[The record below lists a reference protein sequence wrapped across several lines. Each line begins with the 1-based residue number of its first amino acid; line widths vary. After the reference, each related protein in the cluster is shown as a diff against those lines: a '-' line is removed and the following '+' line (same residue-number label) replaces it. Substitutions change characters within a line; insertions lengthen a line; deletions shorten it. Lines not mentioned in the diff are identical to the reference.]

1 MLKIGIVVMM
11 VLLTSTAYGVM
22 LNKRLNFKFN
32 DFVTPIGFAFLIM
45 LLQIGYYPAMF
56 LNLSSNYEHFVSL
69 IIFLIG
75 IGYGM
80 LHIRDIAREYC
91 QKRTIVIGLAFAV
104 FLVVF
109 YLCYIDISFS
119 DSQMYLN
126 YMSQNINIDHENM
139 FDLWTGQ
146 PGQEWDTIYLFQG
159 YYHFGSFLAWLV
171 NANYYLF
178 NIGGFVDNI
187 VIETWGLGMIYSVV
201 SSMLIYNFANY
212 FGKKQ
217 WVKNLMLW
225 FGLFYL
231 NFFYWRVA
239 FSFYG
244 NTYRTIYMCA
254 LLYFLYRY
262 FKEKRIDFKCVCIVI
277 NFAGLAFSSSYLFIS
292 FSIMY
297 ALMVYTFYTKER
309 NSIRDMA
316 DFVFPLLCY
325 ALACFS
331 KDNVPLF
338 AVGIVSASIYY
349 LCRNHNWLIRITDVI
364 EGFLHKYSLHIF
376 VFGVAAVLAI
386 GGAVYYFLINPGYE
400 YNYVHYFENHANYD
414 MMKDFSFRFTGKSQN
429 LVNVLRWVGLFI
441 LLLNKPQNE
450 GDRFLKY
457 VMIILFVVF
466 LSPLSVIGISK
477 LIASNVYYRTFDVV
491 FNPLTEMLFIGLILQ
506 KFDKKPVYYLLTIF
520 VVYMIA
526 YAHLGSYINHYTGE
540 YGFYIN
546 RNVLPKY
553 KISNDNLEVIRAFEA
568 DVKEHQD
575 DDLRVVSH
583 AEGLRTFVPNAWQIF
598 TPYQIY
604 YPDTRINAEFFE
616 QARNHYPYE
625 TYYETDFSSACQYI
639 ERFDVDYVIVEWN
652 QNMDYDIEVS
662 KCMTKLYGNYTY
674 HLYRN
679 DNN

>member
-1 MLKIGIVVMM
+1 MIKIGIVVMM
-11 VLLTSTAYGVM
+11 VLLASTAYGTM

-45 LLQIGYYPAMF
+45 LLQICYYPAMLF
-56 LNLSSNYEHFVSL
+56 NLSSNYEHIVSL
-69 IIFLIG
+69 IVFLIG

-80 LHIRDIAREYC
+80 LHLGDITQEYC
-91 QKRTIVIGLAFAV
+91 QKRTIIIGVTF
-104 FLVVF
+104 VVF
-109 YLCYIDISFS
+109 FIVFYQCYIDISFS

-126 YMSQNINIDHENM
+126 YMSQNINIDHVNM

-146 PGQEWDTIYLFQG
+146 RGQEWDTIYLFQG

-187 VIETWGLGMIYSVV
+187 VIEVWGLGMIYSIV

-212 FGKKQ
+212 FGKNR
-217 WVKNLMLW
+217 WIKNLMLC

-262 FKEKRIDFKCVCIVI
+262 FKEKRIDFKYVCIVI

-297 ALMVYTFYTKER
+297 VLMVYTFHVKER

-331 KDNVPLF
+331 RDNVPLF
-338 AVGIVSASIYY
+338 AVGIISASLYY
-349 LCRNHNWLIRITDVI
+349 IFRDRDFLIRITDAI
-364 EGFLHKYSLHIF
+364 EGFLHKYSIHIF
-376 VFGVAAVLAI
+376 VIGVAVALAI
-386 GGAVYYFLINPGYE
+386 GGAIYYFLINPGYE
-400 YNYVHYFENHANYD
+400 YNYAHYFENHANYD

-429 LVNVLRWVGLFI
+429 LVNILRWVGLFI
-441 LLLNKPQNE
+441 LLINKPDNE
-450 GDRFLKY
+450 GDCFLKY
-457 VMIILFVVF
+457 VMIILFIVF

-491 FNPLTEMLFIGLILQ
+491 FNPLTEMLFIAIIIQ
-506 KFDKKPVYYLLTIF
+506 KFNKKPVYYLLTVF

-568 DVKEHQD
+568 DVKKYQD
-575 DDLRVVSH
+575 DDLRVISH

-604 YPDTRINAEFFE
+604 YPDTRINYEFFE

-625 TYYETDFSSACQYI
+625 TYYETDFSSACQYV
-639 ERFDVDYVIVEWN
+639 ERFDVDYAIIEWN
-652 QNMDYDIEVS
+652 QNMDFDIEIS
-662 KCMTKLYGNYTY
+662 KCMTKVYGNYTY
-674 HLYRN
+674 RLYRN
-679 DNN
+679 DKN